1 MATIFERALRSF
13 KAHLTPVEQN
23 SFTGTTLE
31 DVRLTIA
38 SIQKTQITE
47 RTNKN
52 VARLRKFL
60 EAIESYSKVLDVFV
74 NINDFVAF
82 VWGPIKY
89 LLLVSLPR
97 MSRSG
102 CTSYARLRVRSTQ
115 WQVILRQHDWIIM
128 CSQQHL
134 CGKCCQEQY
143 LASVL
148 MSRRKATDER

>member
-1 MATIFERALRSF
+1 
-13 KAHLTPVEQN
+13 VEQN

-74 NINDFVAF
+74 NTSEFVAF

-89 LLLVSLPR
+89 LLLVSVPSMFCPL
-97 MSRSG
+97 MHV
-102 CTSYARLRVRSTQ
+102 LSTA
-115 WQVILRQHDWIIM
+115 LRQISSMTGAQPLI
-128 CSQQHL
+128 
-134 CGKCCQEQY
+134 
-143 LASVL
+143 
-148 MSRRKATDER
+148 

>member
-1 MATIFERALRSF
+1 MTTIFERELRSF
-13 KAHLTPVEQN
+13 KAHLTPGEQG

-31 DVRLTIA
+31 DVRLTVA

-89 LLLVSLPR
+89 LLLVSIPR

-115 WQVILRQHDWIIM
+115 WQVVLRQP
-128 CSQQHL
+128 
-134 CGKCCQEQY
+134 
-143 LASVL
+143 
-148 MSRRKATDER
+148 

>member
-13 KAHLTPVEQN
+13 KAHLTPVEQG
-23 SFTGTTLE
+23 SFAGTTLE
-31 DVRLTIA
+31 DVRLTVA

-89 LLLVSLPR
+89 LLLVSMPR
-97 MSRSG
+97 MSRPG
-102 CTSYARLRVRSTQ
+102 CTSYARLRVGSAQ
-115 WQVILRQHDWIIM
+115 WQVVLRHHDRTIM
-128 CSQQHL
+128 
-134 CGKCCQEQY
+134 
-143 LASVL
+143 
-148 MSRRKATDER
+148 

>member
-13 KAHLTPVEQN
+13 KAHLTPVEQG
-23 SFTGTTLE
+23 SFAGTTLE
-31 DVRLTIA
+31 DVRLTVA

-60 EAIESYSKVLDVFV
+60 EAVESYSKVLDVFV

-89 LLLVSLPR
+89 LLLVSIPK
-97 MSRSG
+97 MS
-102 CTSYARLRVRSTQ
+102 CP
-115 WQVILRQHDWIIM
+115 
-128 CSQQHL
+128 
-134 CGKCCQEQY
+134 E
-143 LASVL
+143 
-148 MSRRKATDER
+148 

>member
-1 MATIFERALRSF
+1 MTTIFERELRSF
-13 KAHLTPVEQN
+13 KAHLTPGEQG

-31 DVRLTIA
+31 DVRLTVA

-89 LLLVSLPR
+89 LLLVSMPIV
-97 MSRSG
+97 S
-102 CTSYARLRVRSTQ
+102 CPEQTSYARLRVRSTQ
-115 WQVILRQHDWIIM
+115 WQVVLRQP
-128 CSQQHL
+128 
-134 CGKCCQEQY
+134 
-143 LASVL
+143 
-148 MSRRKATDER
+148 

>member
-1 MATIFERALRSF
+1 MATIFERELRSF
-13 KAHLTPVEQN
+13 KARLTPGEQN

-31 DVRLTIA
+31 DLRLTVA

-89 LLLVSLPR
+89 LLLVSMPR
-97 MSRSG
+97 
-102 CTSYARLRVRSTQ
+102 
-115 WQVILRQHDWIIM
+115 I
-128 CSQQHL
+128 
-134 CGKCCQEQY
+134 
-143 LASVL
+143 
-148 MSRRKATDER
+148 